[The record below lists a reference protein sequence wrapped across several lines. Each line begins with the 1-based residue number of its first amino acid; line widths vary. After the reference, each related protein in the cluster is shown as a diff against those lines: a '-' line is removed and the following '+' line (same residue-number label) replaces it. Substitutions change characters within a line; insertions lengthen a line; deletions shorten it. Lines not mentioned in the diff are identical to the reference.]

1 MQLRLIRNCIMSV
14 PSLRSALCLAGAL
27 TLVGAPAALS
37 AEAAEEAP
45 PLDTVIVIGDRR
57 ELPNIPGA
65 GATIEAEDLRRLRP
79 LTVNEAL
86 RQAPG
91 VFAREEEGMGMRPN
105 IGIRGLNPT
114 RSTKVLLLED
124 GLPLSFAPYGD
135 NASYYHPPIRR
146 FERIEVLK
154 GASQIRFG
162 PQTIGGVIN
171 YVTPEARTEPGG
183 RLTFA
188 AGDNGYMETDASV
201 GGEVLGFATLAHV
214 NTTRSDSARDNQR
227 LRFEDIFFK
236 AERDLSDAHRLSLR
250 LSTFSEDSQIT
261 YSGLTEAEFAA
272 NPRANPFANDSFTS
286 DRVGASATHGW
297 RVSESLQLK
306 TSIHYAWFDR
316 DWWRQSS
323 SSSQRPNDASDP
335 ACGGMANLDTT
346 CGNEGRLREYITWG
360 AESRLTWKG
369 PALGADVSA
378 EAGLR
383 WANER
388 QARLQVNGDT
398 PRARRA
404 GVGRNAGL
412 IEDNLRYAK
421 AIAGFATARLA
432 WGPLSVSPGVRIESI
447 EYDRLN
453 RLTGV
458 RGSASLNEV
467 IPGLGAAYEVNDRWT
482 LFGGVHRGFAPPRV
496 EDIINNSNGGAV
508 DLDAEI
514 STAWEAG
521 LRGQPF
527 YGVRLDVAAFRMDFE
542 NQIVPAS
549 VAGGL
554 GATLTSAG
562 ETRHSGIEASLQA
575 SARELGLLN
584 SDDLFVRAALTVVSD
599 AKFVGRRFS
608 NVSGFTN
615 VVVTGNRLPYA
626 PRTLFSGAVGYAR
639 GDWFEGQI
647 EVVHTGGMFTD
658 DLNTLAPTANGQ
670 RGRIRPATIWNA
682 TLNLTAPDG
691 RLGGYLAVKNLFDEL
706 TIVDRSRGILPG
718 PQRTFQA
725 GLSYAF

>member
-1 MQLRLIRNCIMSV
+1 
-14 PSLRSALCLAGAL
+14 
-27 TLVGAPAALS
+27 
-37 AEAAEEAP
+37 
-45 PLDTVIVIGDRR
+45 
-57 ELPNIPGA
+57 
-65 GATIEAEDLRRLRP
+65 
-79 LTVNEAL
+79 
-86 RQAPG
+86 
-91 VFAREEEGMGMRPN
+91 
-105 IGIRGLNPT
+105 
-114 RSTKVLLLED
+114 
-124 GLPLSFAPYGD
+124 
-135 NASYYHPPIRR
+135 
-146 FERIEVLK
+146 
-154 GASQIRFG
+154 
-162 PQTIGGVIN
+162 
-171 YVTPEARTEPGG
+171 
-183 RLTFA
+183 
-188 AGDNGYMETDASV
+188 
-201 GGEVLGFATLAHV
+201 
-214 NTTRSDSARDNQR
+214 
-227 LRFEDIFFK
+227 
-236 AERDLSDAHRLSLR
+236 LSLR
-250 LSTFSEDSQIT
+250 ISAFTEDSQVT

-323 SSSQRPNDASDP
+323 NSGQRPNDASDP

-378 EAGLR
+378 EASLR

-412 IEDNLRYAK
+412 IEDNLRHAK

-447 EYDRLN
+447 EYDRVN
-453 RLTGV
+453 QLTGV

-496 EDIINNSNGGAV
+496 EDIINNTNGGAV

-521 LRGQPF
+521 LRGQPVD
-527 YGVRLDVAAFRMDFE
+527 GVRLDLAAFRMDFE

-584 SDDLFVRAALTVVSD
+584 GDDLFVRAALTVVSD
-599 AKFVGRRFS
+599 ARFVGRRLS

-626 PRTLFSGAVGYAR
+626 PKTLFSGAIGYAR

-647 EVVHTGGMFTD
+647 EIVHTGGMFTD
-658 DLNTLAPTANGQ
+658 DLNTSAPSANGQ

-682 TLNLTAPDG
+682 TINLTAPDG